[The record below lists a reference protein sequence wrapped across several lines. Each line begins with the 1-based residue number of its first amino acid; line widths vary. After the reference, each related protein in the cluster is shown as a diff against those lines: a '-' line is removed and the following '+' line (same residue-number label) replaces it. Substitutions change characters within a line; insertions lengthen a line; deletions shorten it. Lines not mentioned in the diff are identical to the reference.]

1 MIYSE
6 RKHRIFNLQIKL
18 IAMKNK
24 SIMLQILNQKIL
36 QAKIIN
42 LEKIKRG
49 KRSKDL
55 KK

>member
-6 RKHRIFNLQIKL
+6 QKHRIFNLQIKL

-24 SIMLQILNQKIL
+24 SIMLQISNQKIPL
-36 QAKIIN
+36 AKIIN
-42 LEKIKRG
+42 LEKIKRE